1 LFFIVDVMTS
11 TEYIGI
17 AAGICT
23 SISLLPQ
30 LIKLIKEK
38 NARDLSITY
47 LIILLVGLVLWVWY
61 GIRQEDLPIV
71 ITNAFAAALNVA
83 ILVVGLKFKNDK

>member
-1 LFFIVDVMTS
+1 MSMTS
-11 TEYIGI
+11 TDYIGI
-17 AAGICT
+17 VAGICT

-47 LIILLVGLVLWVWY
+47 LIILLAGLALWVWY
-61 GIRQEDLPIV
+61 GTRQEDLPIM
-71 ITNAFAAALNVA
+71 ITNAFAATLTVA
-83 ILVVGLKFKNDK
+83 ILVVGIRFKNRQ

>member
-1 LFFIVDVMTS
+1 MTS
-11 TEYIGI
+11 TDYIGI

-61 GIRQEDLPIV
+61 GIRQKDLPIV
-71 ITNAFAAALNVA
+71 ITNAFAATLNVA
-83 ILVVGLKFKNDK
+83 ILVAGLRFKNEK